1 MPEDDSD
8 FPDSATAPPGPIP
21 SPEAYD
27 AWYRAKIEKALADPR
42 PSIPHEVVMA
52 QVQAL
57 LDRHKKPQG

>member
-21 SPEAYD
+21 LPEAYD
-27 AWYRAKIEKALADPR
+27 AWFRAKIEKALADPR

-52 QVQAL
+52 RVQAL
-57 LDRHKKPQG
+57 LDRRKKPQD

>member
-1 MPEDDSD
+1 MLSDDSD
-8 FPDSATAPPGPIP
+8 YAPPGPIP

-27 AWYRAKIEKALADPR
+27 AWFRAKIEKALADPR

-57 LDRHKKPQG
+57 LDCHEQPQD